1 MLLVWAGVVVLSG
14 FVGLATMTAAVSVP
28 VWLAATRL
36 PADQGL
42 FIYSTVM
49 AMFIIFWHRS
59 NIQRM
64 RRDEEN
70 RNERMMLFRRK
81 ERVTDNEQH

>member
-1 MLLVWAGVVVLSG
+1 
-14 FVGLATMTAAVSVP
+14 
-28 VWLAATRL
+28 
-36 PADQGL
+36 
-42 FIYSTVM
+42 
-49 AMFIIFWHRS
+49 MFIIFWHRS

-64 RRDEEN
+64 RRGEEN